1 MVFASAYSSLDYS
14 FRVHGLIGWTI
25 SMESF
30 TTGVSLPLRLFSVK
44 LCASNERNW
53 TLSPLP
59 SYLNEIKQVIDASSA
74 RVKHDLY
81 CYSLPLAFLLA
92 GHSLSKLYTFLH
104 NDTTNAR
111 LETTITYAANL
122 PARTWNIR
130 RDVTVFRGKGKAYKN
145 KEDKKL
151 FSFVTSN
158 PCLNKHTHE
167 ARKKNI
173 VES

>member
-14 FRVHGLIGWTI
+14 FRVHGLIGRTI

-44 LCASNERNW
+44 LCASNERIW

-81 CYSLPLAFLLA
+81 CYSPPPWHFCICSPDTLFR
-92 GHSLSKLYTFLH
+92 SYITFLR
-104 NDTTNAR
+104 NDTNDSKRR
-111 LETTITYAANL
+111 LTYAANL
-122 PARTWNIR
+122 PARAWNIR
-130 RDVTVFRGKGKAYKN
+130 RDVTVFRGEGKAYKN
-145 KEDKKL
+145 KEDKN
-151 FSFVTSN
+151 SS
-158 PCLNKHTHE
+158 PSWRAIH
-167 ARKKNI
+167 A
-173 VES
+173 